1 MPENDAIILIID
13 DDESIRDSCRQV
25 LKNSG
30 YEIHTA
36 EDGEKGLH
44 LTKELNPDLILL
56 DLKMPG
62 MSGNEVLK
70 RLKEYDPKVIII
82 IITGYATVESAVDSM
97 KQGVYEYL
105 PKPFTPKELRKI
117 VQHGL
122 FRRKCLLESER
133 LRREKEKMRKN
144 FISLVTHELR
154 SPLSAVQQ
162 NLMTI
167 TSGIMG
173 EVPDNVMKTLSRLSG
188 RIKILINLINDWLD
202 LSRIESGEMEIERE
216 QLNLK
221 DIVKDIVN
229 LFLPS
234 AEKQNITMQLNAPEE
249 NYTVLGNAQTL
260 EMLFSNLIQNAI
272 KYNRKGGSVTISL
285 EQEDNYTKAEV
296 KDTGIGISKEKLPL
310 IFEQFYRI
318 KDKKLIEGSGLGLS
332 IVRKIVELHEGAVDV
347 SSKVDGGTKFTV
359 KLPYGHNNTVK
370 QRPNHGSV
378 KSFMKK

>member
-1 MPENDAIILIID
+1 MPENNAKILIID
-13 DDESIRDSCRQV
+13 DDESIRDSCTQV
-25 LKNSG
+25 LKNTG

-36 EDGEKGLH
+36 EDGEKGLS
-44 LTKELNPDLILL
+44 KAKDLNPDLILL

-62 MSGNEVLK
+62 MSGTEVLK
-70 RLKEYDPKVIII
+70 RLKKYDPKTIII

-122 FRRKCLLESER
+122 FRRKCLMESER
-133 LRREKEKMRKN
+133 LRKEKEKMRKN
-144 FISLVTHELR
+144 FISLVSHELR

-167 TSGIMG
+167 TSGMMG
-173 EVPDNVMKTLSRLSG
+173 ELPDNVMNTLQRLSG
-188 RIKILINLINDWLD
+188 RIKVLINLINDWLD

-221 DIVKDIVN
+221 NILNDIIN
-229 LFLPS
+229 LFFPS
-234 AEKQNITMQLNAPEE
+234 AEKQNISLKLEAP
-249 NYTVLGNAQTL
+249 NHTYNVFGNAQTL

-272 KYNRKGGSVTISL
+272 KYTHKGGSVQISL
-285 EQEDNYTKAEV
+285 EEEDNYVKADV
-296 KDTGIGISKEKLPL
+296 KDSGIGISEEKIPL

-318 KDKKLIEGSGLGLS
+318 KDKTLVEGSGLGLS
-332 IVRKIVELHEGAVDV
+332 IVQKIVELHQGVINV
-347 SSKVDGGTKFTV
+347 SSKEGKGTKFTV
-359 KLPYGHNNTVK
+359 KLPSNHANAEK
-370 QRPNHGSV
+370 QRSNQ
-378 KSFMKK
+378 KKDDQ

>member
-1 MPENDAIILIID
+1 MPENNAKILIID
-13 DDESIRDSCRQV
+13 DDESLRDSCTQA

-30 YEIHTA
+30 YEIDTA
-36 EDGEKGLH
+36 EDGEKGLSKA
-44 LTKELNPDLILL
+44 KELNPDLILL

-62 MSGNEVLK
+62 MSGEEVLK
-70 RLKEYDPKVIII
+70 KLKKYDSKIIII

-122 FRRKCLLESER
+122 FRRKCLLESDR
-133 LRREKEKMRKN
+133 LRKEKEKMRKN
-144 FISLVTHELR
+144 FVSLVTHELR

-167 TSGIMG
+167 TSGMMG
-173 EVPDNVMKTLSRLSG
+173 EVPGNVVNTLKRLSG
-188 RIKILINLINDWLD
+188 RIKVLINLINDWLD

-221 DIVKDIVN
+221 DILKDIVN

-234 AEKQNITMQLNAPEE
+234 AEIQNITMELNAPED
-249 NYTVLGNAQTL
+249 NYTVFGNAQTL

-272 KYNRKGGSVTISL
+272 KYNRKNGSVTISL
-285 EQEDNYTKAEV
+285 DKEDNYMKADV
-296 KDTGIGISKEKLPL
+296 QDTGVGIPKDKLPL

-318 KDKKLIEGSGLGLS
+318 KDKTLIEGSGLGLS
-332 IVRKIVELHEGAVDV
+332 IVQKIVELHEGTIDV
-347 SSKVDGGTKFTV
+347 SSKVDHGTKFTI
-359 KLPYGHNNTVK
+359 KLPSDPNNTVK
-370 QRPNHGSV
+370 QRSNHTKDV
-378 KSFMKK
+378 Q